1 MATPSANIKS
11 LLGAFGLAL
20 AFVLLTGC
28 GGPTSADNTVSEPDP
43 VAQTSTTRSTTTT
56 SPPTTETEDADMT
69 EPQPTEQLSDCVRLT
84 DFATEA
90 ERDAWQT
97 VNDNVMGGRSAG
109 GPSFGDGLMVFSG
122 ETNTDGGGFSS
133 LRLALAP
140 DALSEFERVV
150 VRARPDG
157 RQYMITFDDN
167 VSTRDRRV
175 SHRAPLAFE
184 PNDDWQEVSVS
195 FDEVSPALF
204 GRPVDDLPF
213 DKTLAT
219 RMGIMI
225 NDGLDGP
232 FRLEIDW
239 IDLCR

>member
-1 MATPSANIKS
+1 VAPPSANIKT
-11 LLGAFGLAL
+11 LLCGFGLAL

-28 GGPTSADNTVSEPDP
+28 GGDTSADNTVSEPATVEP
-43 VAQTSTTRSTTTT
+43 TSTTQSTTTT
-56 SPPTTETEDADMT
+56 PPPTTEPEDADMT
-69 EPQPTEQLSDCVRLT
+69 EPKPTEQLSDCARLT

-122 ETNTDGGGFSS
+122 DTNTDGGGFSS
-133 LRLALAP
+133 VRLALAP
-140 DALSEFERVV
+140 GALSDFERVV

-167 VSTRDRRV
+167 VITRDRRV
-175 SHRAPLAFE
+175 SHQAPLTFE
-184 PNDDWQEVSVS
+184 PTDDWQEVSLS
-195 FDEVSPALF
+195 FDELSPELF